1 MISTQSTSI
10 YNYNQVYDYLRTIKF
25 NDYLINKRDT
35 IHNILYEN
43 ALNEFIQYI
52 NDYINNV
59 IYIPNKELDSG
70 INTVINKL
78 LSVNIEKNEKGNILD
93 EERFKFIEYKDAVWY
108 KPSKITII
116 YTGGLVKEKYNVS
129 DTNGNIT
136 EYEKYTK
143 LIIGPISLEL
153 FWKSEYILKENYN
166 NLLELKNSNYS
177 IKSVDYINGT
187 VDLFDKNEFKTITI
201 NLNYIDNLNEHTFY
215 ENYPEMFKIKRNKPV
230 I

>member
-59 IYIPNKELDSG
+59 IYIPNKELDNG
-70 INTVINKL
+70 VNTVVNKL

-93 EERFKFIEYKDAVWY
+93 EERFKFIEYKDTVWY